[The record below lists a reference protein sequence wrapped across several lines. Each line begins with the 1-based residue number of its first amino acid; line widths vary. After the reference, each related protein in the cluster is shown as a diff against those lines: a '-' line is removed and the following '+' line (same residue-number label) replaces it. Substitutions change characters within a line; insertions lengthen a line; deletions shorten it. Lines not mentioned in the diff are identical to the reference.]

1 VKLNAICALL
11 CVLAAM
17 IFGCSLIKPSENI
30 KQSALNESESTY
42 REAFNL
48 WSREGRIYDGLDVR
62 LIAAAT
68 YMSPKFRKAFAD
80 EYARI
85 YRLPEPEKNKLIAD
99 QKNAGAGYEDFIFA
113 AYVPEKEWDDFYK
126 KNSIWKMYLSR
137 DDIEQVKPIEI
148 RKLDKR
154 DAKTGYFYS
163 YLTPWKSIYRLRF
176 PKLIS
181 DKGGDVQ
188 QHKTGSFKL
197 VMTSVLGSTE
207 MIWNF

>member
-1 VKLNAICALL
+1 MVALL
-11 CVLAAM
+11 CLTAVMA
-17 IFGCSLIKPSENI
+17 CSCSAIKPSENT
-30 KQSALNESESTY
+30 KQTAAYDSKDTY
-42 REAFNL
+42 QATFKL

-68 YMSPKFRKAFAD
+68 YMSPMFRKAFAD

-85 YRLPEPEKNKLIAD
+85 YQLTELEKDKLISD
-99 QKNAGAGYEDFIFA
+99 QENAGAGYEDFIFA

-126 KNSIWKMYLSR
+126 KNSIWKIYLTR
-137 DDIEQVKPIEI
+137 DNIEQVKPIEI

-163 YLTPWKSIYRLRF
+163 YVTPWKSIYRLRF

-181 DKGGDVQ
+181 DSGGEVQ
-188 QHKTGSFKL
+188 KNHTGSFKL
-197 VMTSVLGSTE
+197 VLTSVLGSTE
-207 MIWNF
+207 MTWNLKQ